1 MDCKFCQDLQEVV
14 ALHERGYADM
24 VAGDNSIE
32 SARSRYRVSL
42 RIQTVLNGTDRGMQV
57 SGAYKIR
64 YCPSC
69 GRRIRKE
76 ELDDGSGYR
85 TRHVGT
91 SRED

>member
-1 MDCKFCQDLQEVV
+1 MDCKFCQDLKEVV

-57 SGAYKIR
+57 TGAYKIR
-64 YCPSC
+64 YCPAC

-76 ELDDGSGYR
+76 ELADGASNCAR
-85 TRHVGT
+85 NA
-91 SRED
+91 